1 MAVQLP
7 SPRGTFPGRTSQ
19 AAKRKGTLVALTKP
33 QQGSWS
39 ALSFCISGCSRSV
52 VMSCFAAQQIP
63 TWARDTRG
71 QKLSIAVKLIRI
83 NGWSP
88 SENSCARRIIRSV
101 SMFSREGR
109 PCKLHPNKFLPHLK
123 T

>member
-52 VMSCFAAQQIP
+52 VMSCFGSSADP
-63 TWARDTRG
+63 YVG
-71 QKLSIAVKLIRI
+71 QGYQRTEVVHSRKTDPDQWV
-83 NGWSP
+83 
-88 SENSCARRIIRSV
+88 V
-101 SMFSREGR
+101 SFRELL
-109 PCKLHPNKFLPHLK
+109 CKEDHSLRVHV
-123 T
+123 